1 MVKFQHF
8 FDRLE
13 ELGKQYNHPDVCSHV
28 TIKKGPT
35 STIIS
40 YHGYRQALI
49 NNPKVTE
56 DEKTAKIIAERI
68 FINDYASTFFP
79 SPISVLWNMAIDNSS
94 FTVFFDKKNSSFN
107 SEIISNACE
116 SFGMTHERKKES
128 TNKNSVYFYGG
139 IESYSK
145 TINTTEEV
153 FVFVMDILAPLLFLI
168 NE

>member
-1 MVKFQHF
+1 MVKFRHF

-28 TIKKGPT
+28 TIQEGLT
-35 STIIS
+35 GTIIS
-40 YHGYRQALI
+40 YHDHRQVFI
-49 NNPKVTE
+49 SNPKVTE
-56 DEKTAKIIAERI
+56 DKKTAKTIAERI

-79 SPISVLWNMAIDNSS
+79 SYISVLWSMTIDNSS

-128 TNKNSVYFYGG
+128 TNKNFVYFDGG